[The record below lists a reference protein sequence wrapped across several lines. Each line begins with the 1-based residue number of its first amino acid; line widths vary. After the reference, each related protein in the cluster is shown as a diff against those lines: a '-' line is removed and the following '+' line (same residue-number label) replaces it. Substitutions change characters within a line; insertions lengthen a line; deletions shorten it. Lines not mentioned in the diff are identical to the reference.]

1 MARKPRSLIT
11 FNIPAKDGEFVYA
24 DSGLPF
30 SGKYHIISGVA
41 YAGENDKSYPQPVP
55 LDEVSTKFN
64 PFASIIASVGLGT
77 AAYNMVKQNVDTAK
91 NLVEKYIPSK
101 PKQSNE
107 VQLRSGIYYFAK
119 KSNDPNNI
127 IKEIKDEE
135 SNKTTI
141 TSLQRD
147 PLYKITAI
155 NFSVPDLQQQIE
167 EGEKIIPGLKT
178 FVNL

>member
-1 MARKPRSLIT
+1 MARPPKNQIQKSIT
-11 FNIPAKDGEFVYA
+11 AKEGEFVYT

-30 SGKYHIISGVA
+30 SGKYHIINGVA
-41 YAGENDKSYPQPVP
+41 YAGENEKSFPQPVP
-55 LDEVSTKFN
+55 LDEISTKIN
-64 PFASIIASVGLGT
+64 PFSSIITSVGLGT
-77 AAYNMVKQNVDTAK
+77 AAYNMVKQNINTAK

-107 VQLRSGIYYFAK
+107 IKIRSGVYYFFQ

-135 SNKTTI
+135 SNKSI
-141 TSLQRD
+141 IVSLQRD
-147 PLYKITAI
+147 PLYKIITI
-155 NFSVPDLQQQIE
+155 DFSIPNLQQQIE
-167 EGEKIIPGLKT
+167 EGEKTIPGLKT

>member
-77 AAYNMVKQNVDTAK
+77 AAYNMAKQNVDTAK

-147 PLYKITAI
+147 PLYNITAI
-155 NFSVPDLQQQIE
+155 NFSVPETTIF
-167 EGEKIIPGLKT
+167 PS
-178 FVNL
+178 NN

>member
-1 MARKPRSLIT
+1 MARPPRNQIQKSIT
-11 FNIPAKDGEFVYA
+11 AKEGEFVYA

-30 SGKYHIISGVA
+30 SGKYHIISGIA
-41 YAGENDKSYPQPVP
+41 YAGEDEKTYPEPVL
-55 LDEVSTKFN
+55 LDEVTVKFN
-64 PFASIIASVGLGT
+64 LFSSIITSVGLGT

-107 VQLRSGIYYFAK
+107 VQIRSGMYYFAQ

-127 IKEIKDEE
+127 IKEIKDEK
-135 SNKTTI
+135 SNKNTI

-147 PLYKITAI
+147 PLYKVVTID
-155 NFSVPDLQQQIE
+155 FSISNVDQQIE
-167 EGEKIIPGLKT
+167 EGDKIIPGLKT
-178 FVNL
+178 FINL

>member
-11 FNIPAKDGEFVYA
+11 ENIPAKDGEFVYA

-30 SGKYHIISGVA
+30 SGKYHIISGIA
-41 YAGENDKSYPQPVP
+41 YAGENQKSYPQPVP

-64 PFASIIASVGLGT
+64 LFASIIASVGLGT

-101 PKQSNE
+101 PKQSNK
-107 VQLRSGIYYFAK
+107 VQLRSGIYYFAQ

-135 SNKTTI
+135 SNKNII

-147 PLYKITAI
+147 PLYKLTII
-155 NFSVPDLQQQIE
+155 NFSVPDVSQQIE
-167 EGEKIIPGLKT
+167 NGEKIIPGLKT

>member
-1 MARKPRSLIT
+1 MSRKPRSLIT
-11 FNIPAKDGEFVYA
+11 VNIPAKDGEFVYA

-30 SGKYHIISGVA
+30 SGKYHIISGIA
-41 YAGENDKSYPQPVP
+41 YAGENEKSYPQPVP

-107 VQLRSGIYYFAK
+107 VQLRSGIYYFTQK
-119 KSNDPNNI
+119 LNDPNNV
-127 IKEIKDEE
+127 IKELKDEE
-135 SNKTTI
+135 SNKDI
-141 TSLQRD
+141 IKSLQQD
-147 PLYKITAI
+147 PLYKIIAV
-155 NFSVPDLQQQIE
+155 NFSVPNLQQQIE
-167 EGEKIIPGLKT
+167 EGDKIIPGLKT